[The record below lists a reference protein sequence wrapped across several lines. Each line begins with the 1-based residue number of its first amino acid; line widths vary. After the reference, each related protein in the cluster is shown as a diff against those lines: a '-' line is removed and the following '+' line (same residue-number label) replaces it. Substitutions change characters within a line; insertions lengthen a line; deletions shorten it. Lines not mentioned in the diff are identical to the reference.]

1 MAQNMEFVGIVWK
14 TNTTLQKGETR
25 MSEFL
30 HLTKPSVDPS
40 FKDEWVFISD
50 TILKKILSNWSKDEN

>member
-1 MAQNMEFVGIVWK
+1 
-14 TNTTLQKGETR
+14 